1 VGDLE
6 RSETLDGTLSFEA
19 KLERIV
25 KLANCVTASLAS
37 SLFHAH
43 VACLSGREL
52 CDAIQLTLES
62 NEPLRRALRGRLIRL
77 AREGVV
83 ATEVERLAKGL
94 LDISTAGTH
103 KRQRVDAILSQL
115 YPHLS
120 PPTRSDVLQHW
131 KSRGTR
137 SAGAR
142 WLKAIRDD
150 ALLFGIE
157 EVLGYWR
164 ASLNEDAAIL
174 LASRA
179 VPSDLRGLLPE
190 MIERCQRGWIIGRAA
205 MRADI
210 VDEDCWLRIGT
221 KFPATYAYL
230 CAKLSRPLEETNALE
245 LLKRACAKWPADDAG
260 LVIWSIGQ
268 LVMWGTLERV
278 REVLAEL
285 ERDLVATIGIDTQP
299 SHASAATR
307 VEDGQRDNDND
318 GQDKPD

>member
-1 VGDLE
+1 ME

-43 VACLSGREL
+43 VACLSAREL
-52 CDAIQLTLES
+52 CDAILLTLES
-62 NEPLRRALRGRLIRL
+62 NEPLRRAPRGRLIRL

-174 LASRA
+174 L
-179 VPSDLRGLLPE
+179 
-190 MIERCQRGWIIGRAA
+190 
-205 MRADI
+205 
-210 VDEDCWLRIGT
+210 
-221 KFPATYAYL
+221 
-230 CAKLSRPLEETNALE
+230 
-245 LLKRACAKWPADDAG
+245 
-260 LVIWSIGQ
+260 GQ
-268 LVMWGTLERV
+268 LGMWGTLERV

-299 SHASAATR
+299 SHASAVTR